1 MKLRSR
7 LSYYSLFIF
16 GILFVFTSVVIYTL
30 FYRWAQQNEYKN
42 LQNTTLVSAVY
53 YLEKDEQTHAEHV
66 SVQNEL
72 QRLISQKNIAV
83 YDSMDR
89 QEFGK
94 MERDA
99 MISSEVLAK
108 TRAEDYYVFESKS
121 DFYAGIH
128 YHDNQGD
135 FVVFTRSSK
144 ESFKELMYVLL
155 GILSAVFVSSLVI
168 ILLFSRWLGKIAYAP
183 ILRIIEQVNTRD
195 HKNLTVPIAIDRS
208 YEEVDELIHTYNR
221 FIKRIGQTFNIQ
233 KNFIDFVSHEL
244 RTPITA
250 LLGTVEVTNQKDRSV
265 EEYKS
270 MVKQLGEYINDLQA
284 TLDHM
289 MLLTGAKTSF
299 EFKPMRIDEVL
310 WEVVEHATMYHAA
323 QIEVQLEVKDNQLL
337 EMNGNDK
344 LLELAINNLVE
355 NAIKY
360 SDNKTVYLSLHESD
374 RRLRMQIVDHGIG
387 IPEEDLERCT
397 QNFFRGQNTT
407 SYQGK
412 GIGLSMASIVFSL
425 HGIEMDIASGPDG
438 TTVTLLFGKA

>member
-16 GILFVFTSVVIYTL
+16 GVLFVFTSIVIYTL
-30 FYRWAQQNEYKN
+30 FYRWARQNEYKN

-66 SVQNEL
+66 SVRNEL
-72 QRLISQKNIAV
+72 QRLISQTNIAV
-83 YDSMDR
+83 YDSTDK
-89 QEFGK
+89 QAFGK
-94 MERDA
+94 MDHDV
-99 MISSEVLAK
+99 MISPEVLAK
-108 TRAEDYYVFESKS
+108 TRADDYHVFESKT

-144 ESFKELMYVLL
+144 ASFKELMYVLL
-155 GILSAVFVSSLVI
+155 GILSAVFVSSLLI
-168 ILLFSRWLGKIAYAP
+168 ILVFSRWLGTIAYQP
-183 ILRIIEQVNTRD
+183 ILRIIEQVNARN
-195 HKNLTVPIAIDRS
+195 HQNLTVPIAVDRS
-208 YEEVDELIHTYNR
+208 YEEVDELIQTYNR
-221 FIKRIGQTFNIQ
+221 FIKRIGQTFDIQ
-233 KNFIDFVSHEL
+233 KNFIDYVSHEL

-250 LLGTVEVTNQKDRSV
+250 LLGTLEVTNQKNRSV
-265 EEYKS
+265 EEYQG
-270 MVKQLGEYINDLQA
+270 MVKQLDEYIHDLQA

-310 WEVVEHATMYHAA
+310 WEVVEHATMYHEA
-323 QIEVQLEVKDNQLL
+323 QIEVRIDVEDNQLL

-360 SDNKTVYLSLHESD
+360 SDNQVVHLILHENDGHLSI
-374 RRLRMQIVDHGIG
+374 QIVDQGIG
-387 IPEEDLERCT
+387 IPAEDLERCT
-397 QNFFRGQNTT
+397 QNFFRGQNT
-407 SYQGK
+407 SAYQGK

-425 HGIEMDIASGPDG
+425 HSIQMDIASSNQG
-438 TTVTLLFGKA
+438 TTVTLLFLKA